1 MSKFLVTLC
10 AIAVLGGCDKINFDT
25 KQAAKADN
33 PPLVIAAQSSAGAS
47 VAQAPQSGSQGEVV
61 PLPDF
66 TPLMKIDGPAVVNV
80 ITVNKQ
86 AKNGR
91 TGRQGGAQGQQG
103 QQGQEDDPM
112 LEFFRRFMPGPN
124 GQGGSGGEDSQPRGG
139 LGSGFIISKDGYILT
154 NAHVVADF
162 DDVTVRLA
170 DSKREFKAKVIGID
184 KRTDVALI
192 KVDANDLPTVKLGD
206 SKQLEPGQWV
216 AAIGSPFGFSN
227 TITAGIVSATGRSLP
242 DETYVPFIQT
252 DVAVNP
258 GNSGGPLINLK
269 GEVIGI
275 NSLIYSRTGGYMGV
289 SFAIP
294 IEVALDVAKQLQASG
309 RVTRGR
315 LGVGVQPVTK
325 ELAQSFGLDSPTG
338 AVVTTVEPNSPAA
351 KAGLRSGDVIL
362 TYNGSKIDETSL
374 LPRLVASTKPGQKA
388 ELEIWRAGKRERVS
402 VTVGEI
408 PAEVATAPRE
418 PQKKESMP
426 TGLGLAVR
434 DLAPEERKALGVDY
448 GLVVEDVT
456 SGSTSTPIQPGDV
469 ILAVNQEHFRNL
481 DEFNKLVSRHKKG
494 ENVALLVRRGDNAI
508 YVPIEV
514 GKG

>member
-1 MSKFLVTLC
+1 MKNFILLVS
-10 AIAVLGGCDKINFDT
+10 AIAVLAACDKVSFDT
-25 KQAAKADN
+25 KPAAATTDN
-33 PPLVIAAQSSAGAS
+33 PPLVLAQSASTGAS
-47 VAQAPQSGSQGEVV
+47 APQAPETRGEVV

-86 AKNGR
+86 AKNSARARAPG
-91 TGRQGGAQGQQG
+91 GQGGGPD
-103 QQGQEDDPM
+103 DDPM

-124 GQGGSGGEDSQPRGG
+124 GQGPGGNDDSQPRGG

-162 DDVTVRLA
+162 DDVTVRLS
-170 DSKREFKAKVIGID
+170 DSKREFKAKVIGVD

-192 KVDANDLPTVKLGD
+192 KVDAKDLPTVRLGD
-206 SKQLEPGQWV
+206 SKSVEPGQWV
-216 AAIGSPFGFSN
+216 AAIGSPFGFAN
-227 TITAGIVSATGRSLP
+227 TITAGIISATGRSLP

-294 IEVALDVAKQLQASG
+294 IEVALDVAKQLQSSG

-325 ELAQSFGLDSPTG
+325 ELAQSFGLDSPSG
-338 AVVTTVEPNSPAA
+338 VVVTTVEANSPAA
-351 KAGLRSGDVIL
+351 KGGLRPGDVIL
-362 TYNGSKIDETSL
+362 AYKGQKIDEPSL
-374 LPRLVASTKPGQKA
+374 LPRLVAATKPGEKA
-388 ELEIWRAGKRERVS
+388 ELELWRGGKRERLS
-402 VTVGEI
+402 LTVGEI
-408 PAEVATAPRE
+408 PAEEVATAKPA
-418 PQKKESMP
+418 QKKDTSP

-434 DLAPEERKALGVDY
+434 DLAPEERKALGVEY
-448 GLVVEDVT
+448 GLVVEDVR
-456 SGSTSTPIQPGDV
+456 SADADTPIQAGDV
-469 ILAVNQEHFRNL
+469 ILAVNQEHFRSL
-481 DEFNKLVSRHKKG
+481 EEFNKLVARHKKG
-494 ENVALLVRRGDNAI
+494 ERVALLVNRGGNAI

-514 GKG
+514 GTG

>member
-1 MSKFLVTLC
+1 MLVL
-10 AIAVLGGCDKINFDT
+10 AVVALAGCDKINFEAQ
-25 KQAAKADN
+25 QAAARPDN
-33 PPLVIAAQSSAGAS
+33 PPLVLTQAASTGAT
-47 VAQAPQSGSQGEVV
+47 APQPPQPQTRSDVV

-86 AKNGR
+86 AKNARGR
-91 TGRQGGAQGQQG
+91 GPSAQGSPD
-103 QQGQEDDPM
+103 DDPT
-112 LEFFRRFMPGPN
+112 LEFFRRFMPGP
-124 GQGGSGGEDSQPRGG
+124 GGDDSGGVPRGG
-139 LGSGFIISKDGYILT
+139 LGSGFIISQDGYILT

-162 DDVTVRLA
+162 DDVTVRMA
-170 DSKREFKAKVIGID
+170 DSKREFKAKVIGVD
-184 KRTDVALI
+184 LRTDVALI
-192 KVDANDLPTVKLGD
+192 KVAEKDLPTVRLGD
-206 SKQLEPGQWV
+206 SKNLEPGQWV
-216 AAIGSPFGFSN
+216 AAIGSPFGFAN

-258 GNSGGPLINLK
+258 GNSGGPLLNLK
-269 GEVIGI
+269 GEVVGI

-294 IEVALDVAKQLQASG
+294 IEVALDVAKQLQANG
-309 RVTRGR
+309 KVTRGR

-325 ELAQSFGLDSPTG
+325 ELAQSFGLDAPSG
-338 AVVTTVEPNSPAA
+338 VVVTTVEANSPAA
-351 KAGLRSGDVIL
+351 KAGLRPGDVIL
-362 TYNGSKIDETSL
+362 GYNGQKIDEPSL

-388 ELEIWRAGKRERVS
+388 DVEVWRGGKREQLA

-408 PAEVATAPRE
+408 PAENTAGAVPRPAE
-418 PQKKESMP
+418 KKDTSS

-434 DLAPEERKALGVDY
+434 SLSQEERKALGVDY

-456 SGSTSTPIQPGDV
+456 SGAAASPIQPGDV
-469 ILAVNQEHFRNL
+469 ILAVGQDHFRSVE
-481 DEFNKLVSRHKKG
+481 EFNKLVSRHKKG

-514 GKG
+514 GTG